1 MMMMMMVV
9 IVVVKMVTMT
19 MAMMMMMMM
28 HDKWAVD
35 RWKEEE
41 TAKAKREKISE
52 SRYTFCDKSGET

>member
-1 MMMMMMVV
+1 MMMMMMMV
-9 IVVVKMVTMT
+9 IVVVKVVTMT
-19 MAMMMMMMM
+19 MTMMMMM